1 MVERATVEKARAL
14 RRRLT
19 PPEARLWAEL
29 RGGRL
34 GGLRMRRQH
43 PVGPF
48 SLDVYCAAAK
58 LAIEVDGLGHEDP
71 DRARAD
77 TRRTGWLA
85 EQGITVLRVTAEE
98 VRTNLDGVLG
108 LILETALR
116 RVG

>member
-14 RRRLT
+14 RRRLS

-34 GGLRMRRQH
+34 DGLRIRRQH

-48 SLDVYCAAAK
+48 VLDFYCAAAT
-58 LAIEVDGLGHEDP
+58 LAIEVDGRGHEDP

-77 TRRTGWLA
+77 TRRTHWLA
-85 EQGITVLRVTAEE
+85 EQGIAVLRVTAED

-108 LILETALR
+108 LILETAR
-116 RVG
+116 GRMT

>member
-1 MVERATVEKARAL
+1 MVERATVEKARDL

-19 PPEARLWAEL
+19 PPEVRLWAEL

-34 GGLRMRRQH
+34 AGQRVRRQH

-48 SLDVYCAAAK
+48 ILDFYCAAAK

-77 TRRTGWLA
+77 VRRTEWLA
-85 EQGITVLRVTAEE
+85 DQGIAVLRVTAEE

-108 LILETALR
+108 LILETAR
-116 RVG
+116 RRKG